1 MDSSTNNTNTTS
13 ASTSTSTSTNNTNQ
27 VSSMY
32 NTMNNAL
39 INPSIIIILGIVVIL
54 YLVLF
59 TSITDSTSSS
69 SSASSSSS
77 YTSSSVGES
86 SSNIFGILFVAV
98 LVVLVIINGFQ
109 YIFGV
114 SIFASIS
121 DFFSATPKVDINVVD
136 GSRLAPTV
144 VPEIKLAKQ
153 VFNIPENDYIYG
165 DAKALCKAYGAE
177 LATYEQVEDAYNK
190 GGEWCNY
197 GWSEGQMALFPTQ
210 QKTFDKL
217 QTIEG
222 HEHDCGRPGVNGGYI
237 ANPEMKF
244 GVNCYGYKPKITKDE
259 EYLMANAQPYPKTN
273 KDILLEKRVEYWKNK
288 LGEVLVSPF
297 NHNTWSRL

>member
-1 MDSSTNNTNTTS
+1 MSDTNSNVSNGTE
-13 ASTSTSTSTNNTNQ
+13 
-27 VSSMY
+27 VSSLY
-32 NTMNNAL
+32 NNMNSSL
-39 INPSIIIILGIVVIL
+39 VNPSIMIILGIVVIL

-59 TSITDSTSSS
+59 TGLDGSG
-69 SSASSSSS
+69 SSSS
-77 YTSSSVGES
+77 YTASSSGSSSSSSSSGSSSSVSDS
-86 SSNIFGILFVAV
+86 SSIFGILFVAV

-109 YIFGV
+109 YIFGT

-121 DFFSATPKVDINVVD
+121 DFFSATPKIDINVVD
-136 GSRLAPTV
+136 GSRLTPSP
-144 VPEIKLAKQ
+144 VPELKLTKQ
-153 VFNIPENDYIYG
+153 VFNIPGNDYVYG

-177 LATYEQVEDAYNK
+177 LATYEQVENAYNK

-222 HEHDCGRPGVNGGYI
+222 HEHDCGRPGINGGYM
-237 ANPEMKF
+237 ANPALKF

-259 EYLMANAQPYPKTN
+259 EYLMANALPYPKTN

-288 LGEVLVSPF
+288 LTEILVSPF

>member
-1 MDSSTNNTNTTS
+1 MDSNSDSNTINNSSTSSSTNE
-13 ASTSTSTSTNNTNQ
+13 
-27 VSSMY
+27 VSSIY
-32 NTMNNAL
+32 NTMNSAL
-39 INPSIIIILGIVVIL
+39 INPSIMIILGIVVIL

-59 TSITDSTSSS
+59 TSVTDSPSATSSS
-69 SSASSSSS
+69 SNSSSSS
-77 YTSSSVGES
+77 SSSES

-121 DFFSATPKVDINVVD
+121 DLFSSTPKIDINVVD
-136 GSRLAPTV
+136 GSRLAPSV
-144 VPEIKLAKQ
+144 VPELKLTKQ
-153 VFNIPENDYIYG
+153 VFSIPENNYIYG

-177 LATYEQVEDAYNK
+177 LATYEQVEEAYNK

>member
-1 MDSSTNNTNTTS
+1 MSDTNSNVSNGTE
-13 ASTSTSTSTNNTNQ
+13 
-27 VSSMY
+27 VSSLY
-32 NTMNNAL
+32 NNMNSSL
-39 INPSIIIILGIVVIL
+39 VNPSIMIILGIVVIL

-59 TSITDSTSSS
+59 TGLDGSG
-69 SSASSSSS
+69 SSSS
-77 YTSSSVGES
+77 YTASSSGSSSSSSSGSSSSVSDS
-86 SSNIFGILFVAV
+86 SSIFGILFVAV

-109 YIFGV
+109 YIFGT

-136 GSRLAPTV
+136 GSRLTPSP
-144 VPEIKLAKQ
+144 VPELKLTKQ
-153 VFNIPENDYIYG
+153 VFNIPGNDYVYG

-177 LATYEQVEDAYNK
+177 LATYEQVENAYNK

-222 HEHDCGRPGVNGGYI
+222 HEHDCGRPGINGGYM
-237 ANPEMKF
+237 ANPALKF

-259 EYLMANAQPYPKTN
+259 EYLMANALPYPKTN
-273 KDILLEKRVEYWKNK
+273 KDILLEKRVEYWKDK
-288 LGEVLVSPF
+288 LTEILVSPF
-297 NHNTWSRL
+297 NHSTWSRL

>member
-1 MDSSTNNTNTTS
+1 MDSSTNNTNS
-13 ASTSTSTSTNNTNQ
+13 SSTNTNE
-27 VSSMY
+27 VSSLY
-32 NTMNNAL
+32 NTMNSAL

-59 TSITDSTSSS
+59 TSITDSSSS
-69 SSASSSSS
+69 TSNSSASSNSS
-77 YTSSSVGES
+77 YTSSSVGN

-144 VPEIKLAKQ
+144 VPELKLTKQ
-153 VFNIPENDYIYG
+153 VFNIPENNYIYG

-259 EYLMANAQPYPKTN
+259 EYLMANAQPYPKTT

-288 LGEVLVSPF
+288 LSEVLVSPF

>member
-1 MDSSTNNTNTTS
+1 MDSSTNNTNSNTNNVS
-13 ASTSTSTSTNNTNQ
+13 STNTNE
-27 VSSMY
+27 VSSLY

-59 TSITDSTSSS
+59 TSITDSSSS
-69 SSASSSSS
+69 TSNSTSSS
-77 YTSSSVGES
+77 YTSSSNSVGDSS
-86 SSNIFGILFVAV
+86 SSNIFGILFVVV

-121 DFFSATPKVDINVVD
+121 DFFSATPKIDINVID

-144 VPEIKLAKQ
+144 VPELKLAKQ

-177 LATYEQVEDAYNK
+177 LATYEQVEDTYNK

-210 QKTFDKL
+210 QKTFDNL

-237 ANPEMKF
+237 ANPAMKF